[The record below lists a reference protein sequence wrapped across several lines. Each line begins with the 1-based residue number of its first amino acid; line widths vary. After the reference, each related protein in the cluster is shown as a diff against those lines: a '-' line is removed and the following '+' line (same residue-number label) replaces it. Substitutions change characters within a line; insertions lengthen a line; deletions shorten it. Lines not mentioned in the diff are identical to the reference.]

1 MKKKRKS
8 KKKKSTPTQSAHT
21 PTQITTSKQNPHVV
35 RLDFPNSLF
44 SSSIPPLPPQTL
56 SAHST
61 LLTHLGS
68 IMTSP
73 KSKLAQYLRVIHPTV
88 PLTSVSLSQQSK
100 VLTLTFTERPPQEA
114 LDDLIASIK
123 KHFTSLYQERLVC
136 SFCMTRIATGQVR
149 CGDCGNNR
157 LLQVPDTFSSYPTAN
172 VAGKIHRRT
181 HRPCADAQASR
192 VASILTADDVSKRM
206 AGLSLSG
213 SPPPPPSAEAVR
225 RRPDV
230 EASYCSI
237 MNGLPMKTVLRQR
250 VKGYKRRPLSLSA
263 SKVTSVEHLRE
274 LAYEFCE
281 ARVMSADTK
290 RESAVYDTL
299 LDEIGAADEFVN
311 WGRADGKEA
320 TFDFGEFGTVP
331 MRGSPDGTYKS
342 LPVELKTVVSS
353 IRHGASSEKVR
364 EMRFADATRRL
375 YPSNSKIAFLSQI
388 RSWALQVASYQKTHG
403 SGSASGIT
411 PAILLVV
418 SIKDGDVL
426 ALEIP
431 PSNHARAC
439 VAWRRNLAIAYGG
452 NHAFALR

>member
-1 MKKKRKS
+1 
-8 KKKKSTPTQSAHT
+8 
-21 PTQITTSKQNPHVV
+21 
-35 RLDFPNSLF
+35 LDFPKSLF

-136 SFCMTRIATGQVR
+136 SFCMTRIVTGQVR

-192 VASILTADDVSKRM
+192 VASILTAADDVSKRM

-213 SPPPPPSAEAVR
+213 SPPPPPPSAVR

-299 LDEIGAADEFVN
+299 LDEIGAADEFVD
-311 WGRADGKEA
+311 WGRADGREA

-353 IRHGASSEKVR
+353 IRHGASSEK
-364 EMRFADATRRL
+364 
-375 YPSNSKIAFLSQI
+375 I

-431 PSNHARAC
+431 PSNHERAC

-452 NHAFALR
+452 NHAFALRWEVARSESGSHGSSLATY